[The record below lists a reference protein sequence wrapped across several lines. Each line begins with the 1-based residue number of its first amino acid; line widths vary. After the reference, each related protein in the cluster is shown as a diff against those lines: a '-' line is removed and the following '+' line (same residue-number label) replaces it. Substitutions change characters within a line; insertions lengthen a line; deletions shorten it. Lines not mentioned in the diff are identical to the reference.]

1 MNNQSPPRAIFKA
14 VIQVDELDV
23 PVKLYSAVRE
33 ERVRF
38 HLLHEE
44 DEVRLEQEMFCRSE
58 EEPVGREDRVRGYE
72 ISRGQYVIL
81 EPEEIRE
88 ARPETDRS
96 MEVLYFVD
104 EEEIDPRLYHR
115 AYYLGPDGQKKRY
128 ALLARAL
135 SHTGTVAVCRW
146 AMRGKSYLGFVKA
159 LDNLLLLTTL
169 RYAQDLVSVESLDLE
184 HPEVRKKE
192 LEMARDLIDELTSE
206 FDPAQYRNEHQQRLL
221 DLIEKKAKGEEPQKK
236 KPKKKKPTRPS
247 ELHEKLAASLEEAR
261 AG

>member
-1 MNNQSPPRAIFKA
+1 MASRAIFKA
-14 VIQVDELDV
+14 VIQVDELEV
-23 PVKLYSAVRE
+23 PVKLYSAIRE

-44 DEVRLEQEMFCRSE
+44 DETRLEQEMFCRSE
-58 EEPVGREDRVRGYE
+58 EEPVEQEDRVRGYE

-81 EPEEIRE
+81 EPEEIKE
-88 ARPETDRS
+88 ARPKTDRS
-96 MEVLYFVD
+96 MEVLHFVD

-115 AYYLGPDGQKKRY
+115 AYYLGPDGQKNRY

-135 SHTGTVAVCRW
+135 RHTGRVAICRW

-159 LDNLLLLTTL
+159 LEKLLLLTTL
-169 RYAQDLVSVESLDLE
+169 RFHHQIVPVESLELE
-184 HPEVRKKE
+184 EPEVKDKE
-192 LEMARDLIDELTSE
+192 LKMARNLIDELTAE
-206 FDPAQYRNEHQQRLL
+206 FDPSRYRNEHQQALL
-221 DLIEKKAKGEEPQKK
+221 DLIEKKAKGEEPEKK
-236 KPKKKKPTRPS
+236 KPKRKKPTRPS